1 MNANNMELAKDLV
14 LAGVSL
20 AIFDDRLIEIGDLRT
35 NLFITKED
43 IG

>member
-20 AIFDDRLIEIGDLRT
+20 AIYDDRLIESNDLRT
-35 NLFITKED
+35 NLFITNED
-43 IG
+43 VG